1 MTDGVALRRPSPQP
15 AAPLRALTNSDVG
28 VVTAKLARP
37 EVPAGSVQ
45 RPRLTSAL
53 DDATMHPV
61 TLVTG
66 GPGWGKTSLVA
77 AWAAQA
83 SRSRTVAW
91 LTLDADDDEPRV
103 FWTYVLAALRASGAV
118 QPESPLAS
126 LAPVGGMS
134 PDLLRQVQV
143 GLSQLSQEVVLV
155 LDDVSEVRSPD
166 VLDQITRLFRHESPL
181 RLVLVSRVE
190 PQLPLHRLRVAG
202 NLAEVRA
209 DELAFTAEEAA
220 ELLVHQGHGVDPAE
234 LAHLLDRTDGWA
246 AGLRLAAM
254 FVRRTGSPLSDFG
267 GSDRA
272 VADYLLSEVMA
283 DQSPQ
288 TWQFLLRTS
297 LVPRICGDLADTLT
311 GQAHGQLTL
320 ENLERDN
327 AFVTA
332 LGPDRDWY
340 RYHPLLTEMLRR
352 QLRLERPESI
362 PDLHERAAR
371 WFAANDQPVDAVRH
385 AVAARNWS
393 LAGTLTTR
401 LAFHRLLTTDRHAL
415 ASMLARI
422 PASELDRS
430 PELQICAAA
439 VAMVEGRF
447 SDIASHLA
455 RAHSM
460 VDAAD
465 DAGDPSTRVTLSLFD
480 VVVARV
486 RGSASGVVDAA
497 SQALATLDEH
507 GSAVPLAT
515 EFRAIALNNKGV
527 GLLWQGRTTEAAAS
541 LEASVTTFEAT
552 GVELSKVNALG
563 HLGLAA
569 VVTGNLR
576 TGVGWADRCRALA
589 EARGWAGLPQAA
601 TGYLALALACVA
613 RNELDEAEHLVARG
627 LDSQRNEREL
637 PTAVALRLTQAAVDI
652 GRGQLAAAG
661 SQLDE
666 VHELLGTAELPPV
679 VQQLLRATTW
689 EAELTAGLAAAVR
702 LQLDSIGTDQRSA
715 TDTLFLARARLA
727 TGAAQGLDQMLA
739 PVIEQRQDLL
749 LSVHASVVHALAAD
763 RLRLDNDALDALERA
778 VALAEPETMVSPF
791 LGAGTERL
799 RGLLERLV
807 LLQPARSGFARRLLE
822 LHTPGPR
829 IPAQQSL
836 SVEQMTERERTV
848 LRYLAT
854 MLSNAEIAEQMFL
867 SPNTIKVH
875 LRHVYRKLDVTSR
888 RAAVRRARELQ
899 LLEDADGT

>member
-1 MTDGVALRRPSPQP
+1 MTDGVSLRRASPQ
-15 AAPLRALTNSDVG
+15 AAPPLRALTNSDVG
-28 VVTAKLARP
+28 VVAAKLSRP

-45 RPRLTSAL
+45 RPRLIAAL
-53 DDATMHPV
+53 DGATMHPV

-83 SRSRTVAW
+83 SRSRTIAW

-118 QPESPLAS
+118 LPGNPLAS

-143 GLSQLSQEVVLV
+143 GLSQLSREVVLV

-166 VLDQITRLFRHESPL
+166 VLDQITRLFRHDSPL

-202 NLAEVRA
+202 SLAEVRA
-209 DELAFTAEEAA
+209 DELAFTPDEAA

-254 FVRRTGSPLSDFG
+254 FLRREGARLADFG

-272 VADYLLSEVMA
+272 VADYLLSEVVA

-297 LVPRICGDLADTLT
+297 LVPRISGDLADSLT

-320 ENLERDN
+320 ERLERDN

-332 LGPDRDWY
+332 LGPERDWY
-340 RYHPLLTEMLRR
+340 RYHPLLSEMLRR
-352 QLRLERPESI
+352 QIRLERPESI
-362 PDLHERAAR
+362 PGLHERASR
-371 WFAANDQPVDAVRH
+371 WFAANDQPIDAVRH
-385 AVAARNWS
+385 AVAARNWA
-393 LAGTLTTR
+393 LAGTMTTNVA
-401 LAFHRLLTTDRHAL
+401 LHRLLTTDRHSLASAL
-415 ASMLARI
+415 AQI
-422 PASELDRS
+422 PAAELGRS
-430 PELQICAAA
+430 PELQLCAAA
-439 VAMVEGRF
+439 VSMVEGRL
-447 SDIASHLA
+447 SEIAAHLA
-455 RAHSM
+455 RARSM
-460 VDAAD
+460 LG
-465 DAGDPSTRVTLSLFD
+465 DAGDGADPSTLVALNLFEAL
-480 VVVARV
+480 VARV
-486 RGSASGVVDAA
+486 SGSASGVVDAA
-497 SQALATLDEH
+497 GQALATLDEH
-507 GSAVPLAT
+507 GSAVPLAS
-515 EFRAIALNNKGV
+515 EFRAIALNNRGV
-527 GLLWQGRTTEAAAS
+527 GLLWQGRATEAAAS
-541 LEASVTTFEAT
+541 LEAGLEAFESS

-576 TGVGWADRCRALA
+576 TGVGWAQRCRDLA
-589 EARGWAGLPQAA
+589 EARGWGGLPQAA

-613 RNELDEAEHLVARG
+613 RNDLDEAEYLVAQG
-627 LDSQRNEREL
+627 LDSQRDEREL
-637 PTAVALRLTQAAVDI
+637 PTAVALRLTQAVI
-652 GRGQLAAAG
+652 GIHRGQLAAAG

-666 VHELLGTAELPPV
+666 VHELRGTAELPPI
-679 VQQLLRATTW
+679 VQQLLRSTTW
-689 EAELTAGLAAAVR
+689 ESELASGQAAAVR
-702 LQLDSIGTDQRSA
+702 SQLESIDPDKRSGTE
-715 TDTLFLARARLA
+715 TLFLAKALLA
-727 TGAAQGLDQMLA
+727 TGAAQGLDRMLA
-739 PVIEQRQDLL
+739 PVIEQRQDLRL
-749 LSVHASVVHALAAD
+749 AVRASVVHALAAD
-763 RLRLDNDALDALERA
+763 RLRLDNDALDALGHA
-778 VALAEPETMVSPF
+778 VAVAEPETMVSPF

-807 LLQPARSGFARRLLE
+807 LLRPARSGFARRLLE
-822 LHTPGPR
+822 LHAPVPT
-829 IPAQQSL
+829 IPQQAVSA
-836 SVEQMTERERTV
+836 EQMTEREQTV

-875 LRHVYRKLDVTSR
+875 LRHVYRKLEVTSR

-899 LLEDADGT
+899 LLEDADGG